1 MPEIARFYGIVIR
14 MYFNDHNPPHFH
26 AMYGEHLALVNIH
39 TLTVFGGH
47 LPPRALSMVIE
58 WATQHRDE
66 LLEDWDRAREHQA
79 LHRIE
84 PLP

>member
-26 AMYGEHLALVNIH
+26 ATYGKHQAQVDIQTLA
-39 TLTVFGGH
+39 VFGGH
-47 LPPRALSMVIE
+47 LPPRALGMTIE

-66 LLEDWDRAREHQA
+66 LLEDWDRARSHRA
-79 LHRIE
+79 LQRIE
-84 PLP
+84 PLS